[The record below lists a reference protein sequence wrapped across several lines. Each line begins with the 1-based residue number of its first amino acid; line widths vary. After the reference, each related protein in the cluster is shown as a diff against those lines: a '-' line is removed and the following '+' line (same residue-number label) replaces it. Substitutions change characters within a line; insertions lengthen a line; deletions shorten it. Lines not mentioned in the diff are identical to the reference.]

1 MIPTV
6 EPESVGMS
14 SARLARIRPVMQSYV
29 DQQGFSGIS
38 TLISRRGKVVHAEQV
53 GPLRPGES
61 AALAEDAIFRVY
73 SMTKPIIATALML
86 LYERARFRLTDP
98 VAAYLP
104 AFAQMRVLNRDGSL
118 SDVNPARPLQV
129 RDLLSHTSGMSYDHL
144 TDYPIG
150 ALYREARLMND
161 ASRSLADLVSVLAG
175 LPLAFQPGSAWHYS
189 LGLDVAAHL
198 IEVLADE
205 PLGDFLQRELF
216 APLGMR
222 DTGFGVPADRRQRLA
237 GMRGSPDLFGRD
249 ATFLK
254 LLAAYRAGH
263 NQPID
268 VETTY
273 PSDRPQ
279 QFQRGGIGLFATLHD
294 YWRFAQ
300 LLCNGGELDG
310 VRLLG
315 RKTLELMHSNHLP
328 AGLMPFIMRGVPNH
342 GWGFG
347 LGSRVLLDPAAAG
360 GHGSVGSYGWTGAA
374 KTLFWVDPVEELV
387 GVFLT
392 QYMIAFDFP
401 DQDFWT
407 LTYQA
412 LV

>member
-1 MIPTV
+1 MITTV

-14 SARLARIRPVMQSYV
+14 SARLARIRPLMQSYV
-29 DQQGFSGIS
+29 DQKGFSGIS
-38 TLISRRGKVVHAEQV
+38 TLISRRGKIVHAEQV
-53 GPLRPGES
+53 GPLRPDE
-61 AALAEDAIFRVY
+61 ATPLTQDAIFRVY

-98 VAAYLP
+98 VALYLP
-104 AFAQMRVLNRDGSL
+104 AFAQTRVLQRDGTL
-118 SDVNPARPLQV
+118 ADVNPARPLQV

-150 ALYREARLMND
+150 ELYRQARLMND
-161 ASRSLADLVSVLAG
+161 ASRTLAELTRVLAG

-216 APLGMR
+216 APLGMV
-222 DTGFGVPADRRQRLA
+222 DTGFGVAAAQRHRLA
-237 GMRGSPDLFGRD
+237 GMRGSPDLFGPG
-249 ATFLK
+249 ATFQR
-254 LLAAYRAGH
+254 LLQAYRGGH
-263 NQPID
+263 NYPID

-279 QFQRGGIGLFATLHD
+279 QFQRGGIGLFSTLHD

-300 LLCNGGELDG
+300 LLADGGELDG
-310 VRLLG
+310 VRLLS
-315 RKTLELMHSNHLP
+315 RKTLELMHRNHLP
-328 AGLMPFIMRGVPNH
+328 ADLMPFIMRGVPNY

-360 GHGSVGSYGWTGAA
+360 GHGSVGSFGWTGAA
-374 KTLFWVDPVEELV
+374 KTLFWVDPVEQLV

-412 LV
+412 LT